1 MRRAGCLGA
10 GRDLGRMLTAGQAL
24 ARLQSCAPSPVSCLA
39 FASACVGLVLSRC
52 VALMSYSHVDLRI
65 LQSTFMLTYPKLHM
79 YALL

>member
-1 MRRAGCLGA
+1 MRRGGCLGV

-52 VALMSYSHVDLRI
+52 VALVS
-65 LQSTFMLTYPKLHM
+65 
-79 YALL
+79 